1 MQSAEDLKQQE
12 RARRQKELARLI
24 EPEFRPGKV
33 LVAGDCGLAAALR
46 ARQIDAWGLGA
57 AEDAASGQ
65 PWLTTGETLPARWPD
80 RYDLVVVQRGDA
92 APLAPL
98 PAGRVLFPA
107 GEPEEPSALPAWAP
121 VLEQAGLRRAFGWK
135 SWGALGGA
143 ALFAPAA
150 EEEDAEPLMVCYE
163 EAIEALRLRLDR
175 AEQSCRDYQKLTD
188 HQRSELSAAHQ
199 HEQQLEEALGSVT
212 RSHCWR
218 ATWPLR
224 YLISKLRQ
232 LCRAFPLLAL
242 LAKLRQEGL
251 SGLKQ
256 RRADRKYYA
265 EHFPG
270 QTFRADRLAP
280 VDLLV
285 RQSKNQPAGPLIS
298 IVVPL
303 YNTPLGFLAELL
315 DSVVN
320 QTYRNWEL
328 VLVDA
333 GQDETVGRAVA
344 ERMAQDSRIRYQK
357 LPKNEGI
364 AGNTNA
370 GFALAKG
377 EYIALLDH
385 DDILHPSALW
395 YAAQAIAEQG
405 ADFVYTDEV
414 TFEGTVE
421 HTTLYH
427 LKPDFMLDNLRANN
441 YICHLSVF
449 RTALLQAAGGGERSE
464 YNGSQDYDLYLRLTE
479 KAEKIVHIPHV
490 LYYWRAS
497 PTSVAGGIEAK
508 LYCIESAIKALYA
521 HYARVGVAVE
531 EVSSIP
537 DTPGFYKTDYVIEK
551 PGKVSILIPS
561 CDHAKDLRTCVESIV
576 AKTTYPDY
584 EIIVI
589 ENNSKEEET
598 FRTYQLLEKR
608 HPGLFR
614 VVRWEGA
621 GFNYSALNNFGEK
634 FATGDYL
641 LLLNNDTEV
650 ITPRWLEEMV
660 MFAQQER
667 IGCVGAKLLYP
678 DDTIQ
683 HAGLG
688 FGHLSLAAHMHK
700 NFPVANPGYMGR
712 LVYAH
717 DVYGV
722 TGACL
727 MVRREVYEAVG
738 GLDESFA
745 VAFNDVD
752 FCVRVRKAG
761 YQNLF
766 TPFAILYHYES
777 KSRGLDTAPEKR
789 ARFVSEVTRFQT
801 RWKEELAAG
810 DPCLNPN
817 FDIDRDD
824 FRIKLQPLE

>member
-1 MQSAEDLKQQE
+1 MQSAEERKQRE
-12 RARRQKELARLI
+12 HARRQRELARLL
-24 EPEFRPGKV
+24 EPEFRPRQV
-33 LVAGDCGLAAALR
+33 LVLGDEGLAGALR
-46 ARQIDAWGLGA
+46 DRQIDAWGLGA
-57 AEDAASGQ
+57 DGEGGRWLDAG
-65 PWLTTGETLPARWPD
+65 WTLPAKWPR
-80 RYDLVVVQRGDA
+80 RYDLVVVQGEDVPVPEA
-92 APLAPL
+92 L
-98 PAGRVLFPA
+98 PGERVLFLA
-107 GEPEEPSALPAWAP
+107 AEPEGDSPLPAWAAA
-121 VLEQAGLRRAFGWK
+121 LEEAGLRRDFGWK
-135 SWGALGGA
+135 SWGALAGA
-143 ALFAPAA
+143 ALFRPRTGD
-150 EEEDAEPLMVCYE
+150 EEEDGSAALVAGYE
-163 EAIEALRLRLDR
+163 AALDGLRQKLDR
-175 AEQSCRDYQKLTD
+175 AEQSCRDYQKLTER
-188 HQRSELSAAHQ
+188 QRSELSAAHQ
-199 HEQQLEEALGSVT
+199 HEQQLEGALTSVT
-212 RSHCWR
+212 ASHCWK
-218 ATWPLR
+218 ATWPVR
-224 YLISKLRQ
+224 YLLSKLRQ
-232 LCRAFPLLAL
+232 LWHSFPLLAL
-242 LAKLRQEGL
+242 LARLRQEGL
-251 SGLKQ
+251 GGMA
-256 RRADRKYYA
+256 RRRRERAFYDQN
-265 EHFPG
+265 FPG
-270 QTFRADRLAP
+270 QTLKATRLAP
-280 VDLLV
+280 LELLV
-285 RQSKNQPAGPLIS
+285 RQAQNQPAGPLIS

-303 YNTPLGFLAELL
+303 YNTPLDFLAELL
-315 DSVVN
+315 DSVQN
-320 QTYRNWEL
+320 QTYHNWEL

-333 GQDETVGRAVA
+333 GQDEKVGRAVA
-344 ERMAQDSRIRYQK
+344 SRMGADTRIRYQK
-357 LPKNEGI
+357 LAANEGI

-370 GFALAKG
+370 GIALARG

-385 DDILHPSALW
+385 DDVLHPSALW
-395 YAAQAIAEQG
+395 YAAQAIADQG

-414 TFEGTVE
+414 TFEGQVE

-449 RTALLQAAGGGERSE
+449 KASLLQKAGGGERSE

-479 KAEKIVHIPHV
+479 QAAKIVHIPHV

-508 LYCIESAIKALYA
+508 TYCIEAAIKALYA
-521 HYARVGVAVE
+521 HYARLGVPVE

-537 DTPGFYKTDYVIEK
+537 ETPGFYKTDYTILR
-551 PGKVSILIPS
+551 PGRVSILIPS
-561 CDHAKDLRTCVESIV
+561 CDHSRDLRTCVESIY
-576 AKTTYPDY
+576 AKTSYPDF
-584 EIIVI
+584 EVIVI
-589 ENNSKEEET
+589 ENNSREEET
-598 FRTYQLLEKR
+598 FRTYRQLEKR
-608 HPGLFR
+608 HPGTFR

-667 IGCVGAKLLYP
+667 VGCVGAKLLYP

-688 FGHLSLAAHMHK
+688 FGHLTLAAHMHK

-727 MVRREVYEAVG
+727 MVRREVYEAAG

-761 YQNLF
+761 YQNVF
-766 TPFAILYHYES
+766 TPFAMLYHYES
-777 KSRGLDTAPEKR
+777 KSRGLDEAPEKR

-801 RWKEELAAG
+801 RWKKELAEG

-817 FDIDRDD
+817 FDLDRDD
-824 FRIKLQPLE
+824 FRIKLRPLE